1 MDTLP
6 NTTPDRP
13 LSPVWYKV
21 GAALF
26 VMLVAVLFLIFASA
40 SMRRRLFDEV
50 PPGGAVP
57 GVQSPA
63 LPQ

>member
-6 NTTPDRP
+6 NTTPKRP

-21 GAALF
+21 GAVLF
-26 VMLVAVLFLIFASA
+26 VMVVAVLFLMFASA
-40 SMRRRLFDEV
+40 RMRHRLFDEV

-57 GVQSPA
+57 GERSPA

>member
-1 MDTLP
+1 MNTLP
-6 NTTPDRP
+6 NATPSRP

-26 VMLVAVLFLIFASA
+26 LMVVAVLFLMFASA
-40 SMRRRLFDEV
+40 SMRHRLFDEV
-50 PPGGAVP
+50 PRGGAVP

>member
-6 NTTPDRP
+6 NTTQNRP
-13 LSPVWYKV
+13 VSPVWYKV
-21 GAALF
+21 GAVLF
-26 VMLVAVLFLIFASA
+26 VMVVAVVFLMFAGA
-40 SMRRRLFDEV
+40 SMRHRLFDDV

-57 GVQSPA
+57 GERSPA

>member
-1 MDTLP
+1 MNTLP
-6 NTTPDRP
+6 NTTTDRP

-26 VMLVAVLFLIFASA
+26 MMLVAVLFLMFAGG
-40 SMRRRLFDEV
+40 SMRHRLFDEV